1 MKSRWL
7 TIAIILGL
15 VVVNYIDRSAI
26 SYAASDLKSE
36 FGITAGQYG
45 IISSAFSI
53 GYMLFALLSG
63 PMVDRFGA
71 RRVLIGGMFIWAAAT
86 ALTPFAGGFIGLILL
101 RIVLGSGE
109 APCFPAATRI
119 TSRWLPVQER
129 GKALALIGGVAVSG
143 SLLVG
148 GPILT
153 QLIAFAGWK
162 GMFWILA
169 VAGIAWVAVALPS
182 LKNSPSEASF
192 VSEEELRYIRAGQQD
207 GEDSGH
213 QEKVDWGQILRNRNL
228 WLVGLGY
235 FSWGFMFWAF
245 MYWLPQY
252 LEGEFELSIKEV
264 GGFSV
269 APWAAG
275 VVGALAGGVIVD
287 RVYKRTRSVRSR
299 FVIIGVALLLAGLS
313 VLPIPLVGGNLT
325 VAVIC
330 ISAGVGFG
338 FVTGGIWWVAAI
350 DAAPTQPGTA
360 AGLADACF
368 ALAGIVAPSVM
379 GFVVTRTGTYDGG
392 FITMTVLCVV
402 GAAAML
408 IFAREPAQRTP
419 DDRPERPSTEDGL
432 AATV

>member
-1 MKSRWL
+1 MKSRWW

-15 VVVNYIDRSAI
+15 VVVNYVDRSAI
-26 SYAASDLKSE
+26 SFAASDLRAE
-36 FGITAGQYG
+36 FGITPGQYG

-63 PMVDRFGA
+63 PLVDRYGS
-71 RRVLIGGMFIWAAAT
+71 RSVLIVGMFIWAAAT

-101 RIVLGSGE
+101 RILLGAGE
-109 APCFPAATRI
+109 APCFPAATRLA
-119 TSRWLPVQER
+119 SRWLPAHER

-153 QLIAFAGWK
+153 QLIALTGWK
-162 GMFWILA
+162 GMFWVLA
-169 VAGIAWVAVALPS
+169 VAGIVWVVVAYPF
-182 LKNSPSEASF
+182 LKNSPNEASF
-192 VSEEELRYIRAGQQD
+192 VSAEELRYIKAGQAD

-213 QEKVDWGQILRNRNL
+213 EEKVDWGEILRNRNL

-235 FSWGFMFWAF
+235 FAWGFMFWAF

-252 LEGEFELSIKEV
+252 LEHEFGLSIKAV

-275 VVGALAGGVIVD
+275 VVGALLGGILVD
-287 RVYKRTRSVRSR
+287 RVYKRTQSIRSR
-299 FVIIGVALLLAGLS
+299 FVIIGVALLLAGAS
-313 VLPIPLVGGNLT
+313 IVPILFVPGNLT
-325 VAVIC
+325 VALIC

-338 FVTGGIWWVAAI
+338 FITGGIWWVASI

-360 AGLADACF
+360 AGFADACF
-368 ALAGIVAPSVM
+368 ALSGIIAPSVM
-379 GFVVTRTGTYDGG
+379 GFIVGRTGTYNGG
-392 FITMTVLCVV
+392 FIVMTALCLI

-408 IFAREPAQRTP
+408 LFTKEPEREPAGT
-419 DDRPERPSTEDGL
+419 RPGEPEGELTT
-432 AATV
+432 AK

>member
-26 SYAASDLKSE
+26 SFAASDLRDE
-36 FGITAGQYG
+36 FGITPSDYG

-63 PMVDRFGA
+63 PLVDRFGS
-71 RRVLIGGMFIWAAAT
+71 RRVLITGMFIWAAAT
-86 ALTPFAGGFIGLILL
+86 ALTPFAGGFMGLILL
-101 RIVLGSGE
+101 RLILGSGE

-119 TSRWLPVQER
+119 ASRWLPTQER

-143 SLLVG
+143 SLLIG

-153 QLIAFAGWK
+153 QLIAFTGWK
-162 GMFWILA
+162 GMFWVLA
-169 VAGIAWVAVALPS
+169 LAGVAWVVVAYPS
-182 LKNSPSEASF
+182 LRNSPNEASF
-192 VSEEELRYIRAGQQD
+192 VSEEELRYIRAGQLD
-207 GEDSGH
+207 GEDSSH
-213 QEKVDWGQILRNRNL
+213 ESSTDWGAILRNRNL

-252 LEGEFELSIKEV
+252 LKGEFGLSIKAV
-264 GGFSV
+264 GAFSI

-275 VVGALAGGVIVD
+275 VVGALIGGIIVD
-287 RVYKRTRSVRSR
+287 RVYKKTHSIRSR
-299 FVIIGVALLLAGLS
+299 FVIIGVALLLAGAS
-313 VLPIPLVGGNLT
+313 ILPILVVRGNLT
-325 VAVIC
+325 VALIC

-350 DAAPTQPGTA
+350 DAAPAQPGTA
-360 AGLADACF
+360 AGFADACF
-368 ALAGIVAPSVM
+368 ALAGIIAPSVM
-379 GFVVTRTGTYDGG
+379 GFIVDRTGTYDGG
-392 FITMTVLCVV
+392 FIAMAVLCLIGSLALLLFAEEPRRRQVA
-402 GAAAML
+402 GAHGHAA
-408 IFAREPAQRTP
+408 
-419 DDRPERPSTEDGL
+419 TEDGMP
-432 AATV
+432 AAT

>member
-1 MKSRWL
+1 MKSRWW

-15 VVVNYIDRSAI
+15 VVVNYVDRSAI
-26 SYAASDLKSE
+26 SFAATDLKAE
-36 FGITAGQYG
+36 FGITPGQYG

-63 PMVDRFGA
+63 PLVDRYGS
-71 RRVLIGGMFIWAAAT
+71 RKVLIAGMFIWAAAT

-101 RIVLGSGE
+101 RIVLGAGE
-109 APCFPAATRI
+109 APCFPAATRVA
-119 TSRWLPVQER
+119 SRWLPVHER

-143 SLLVG
+143 SLLIG

-153 QLIAFAGWK
+153 QLIALTGWK
-162 GMFWILA
+162 GMFWVLA
-169 VAGIAWVAVALPS
+169 VAGIAWVVLAYPF

-192 VSEEELRYIRAGQQD
+192 VTKEELDYIKAGQAD

-213 QEKVDWGQILRNRNL
+213 ESKVDWGEILRNRNL

-235 FSWGFMFWAF
+235 FAWGFMFWAF

-252 LEGEFELSIKEV
+252 LEHEFGLSIKEV

-275 VVGALAGGVIVD
+275 VVGALLGGILVD
-287 RVYKRTRSVRSR
+287 RVYKKTQSIRSR
-299 FVIIGVALLLAGLS
+299 FVIIGVALLLAGAS
-313 VLPIPLVGGNLT
+313 IIPILFVPGNLT
-325 VAVIC
+325 VALIC

-338 FVTGGIWWVAAI
+338 FVTGGIWWVASI

-360 AGLADACF
+360 AGFADACF
-368 ALAGIVAPSVM
+368 ALSGIIAPSVM
-379 GFVVTRTGTYDGG
+379 GFIVGRTGTYNGG
-392 FITMTVLCVV
+392 FIVMTVLCLI

-408 IFAREPAQRTP
+408 LFTKE
-419 DDRPERPSTEDGL
+419 PERAAL
-432 AATV
+432 ATGEPEGELTPAK

>member
-1 MKSRWL
+1 MKSRWW

-15 VVVNYIDRSAI
+15 VVVNYVDRSAI
-26 SYAASDLKSE
+26 SFAADHLRDE
-36 FGITAGQYG
+36 FGITTGQYG
-45 IISSAFSI
+45 LISSAFSI

-63 PMVDRFGA
+63 PLVDRYGS
-71 RRVLIGGMFIWAAAT
+71 RRVLIVGMFIWAAAT

-101 RIVLGSGE
+101 RILLGAGE

-119 TSRWLPVQER
+119 ASRWLPVHER

-143 SLLVG
+143 SLLIG

-153 QLIAFAGWK
+153 QLIELVSWK
-162 GMFWILA
+162 GMFYVLA
-169 VAGIAWVAVALPS
+169 IAGIVWVVVAYPF

-192 VSEEELRYIRAGQQD
+192 VSEKELAYIKSGQAE

-213 QEKVDWGQILRNRNL
+213 ESKVDWGEILRNRNL

-235 FSWGFMFWAF
+235 FAWGFMFWAF

-252 LEGEFELSIKEV
+252 LEHEFGLSIKQV

-275 VVGALAGGVIVD
+275 VVGALAGGILVD
-287 RVYKRTRSVRSR
+287 RVYKRTESIRSR
-299 FVIIGVALLLAGLS
+299 FLIIGVALLLAGAS
-313 VLPIPLVGGNLT
+313 IAPILFFPGNLT
-325 VAVIC
+325 VALIC

-338 FVTGGIWWVAAI
+338 FITGGIWWVASI

-360 AGLADACF
+360 AGFADACF
-368 ALAGIVAPSVM
+368 ALSGIVAPSVM
-379 GFVVTRTGTYDGG
+379 GFIVSETGTYDGG
-392 FITMTVLCVV
+392 FIVMSVLCLI
-402 GAAAML
+402 GSAAML
-408 IFAREPAQRTP
+408 FFTKE
-419 DDRPERPSTEDGL
+419 PERP
-432 AATV
+432 AAAQLRPEEPEGELTTTS

>member
-1 MKSRWL
+1 MKSRWW

-15 VVVNYIDRSAI
+15 VVVNYVDRSAI
-26 SYAASDLKSE
+26 SFAATDLKAE
-36 FGITAGQYG
+36 FGITPGQYG

-63 PMVDRFGA
+63 PLVDRFGS
-71 RRVLIGGMFIWAAAT
+71 RQVLMVGMVIWAAAT

-101 RIVLGSGE
+101 RIVLGAGE
-109 APCFPAATRI
+109 APCFPAATRLA
-119 TSRWLPVQER
+119 SRWLPAQER

-153 QLIAFAGWK
+153 QLIALTGWK
-162 GMFWILA
+162 GMFWVLA
-169 VAGIAWVAVALPS
+169 VAGIVWIVLAYPF

-192 VSEEELRYIRAGQQD
+192 VSKEELDYIRSGQLE

-213 QEKVDWGQILRNRNL
+213 ESTTDWGEILRNRNL

-235 FSWGFMFWAF
+235 FAWGFMFWAF

-252 LEGEFELSIKEV
+252 LEHEFGLSIKEV

-275 VVGALAGGVIVD
+275 VVGALLGGILVD
-287 RVYKRTRSVRSR
+287 RVYKRTQSIRSR
-299 FVIIGVALLLAGLS
+299 FLIIGVALLLAGAS
-313 VLPIPLVGGNLT
+313 IIPILFFPGNLT
-325 VAVIC
+325 VALIC

-338 FVTGGIWWVAAI
+338 FVTGGIWWVASI
-350 DAAPTQPGTA
+350 DAAPSQPGTA
-360 AGLADACF
+360 AGFADACF
-368 ALAGIVAPSVM
+368 ALSGIIAPSVM
-379 GFVVTRTGTYDGG
+379 GFIVGRTGTYNGG
-392 FITMTVLCVV
+392 FIVMTVLCLI

-408 IFAREPAQRTP
+408 FFTKE
-419 DDRPERPSTEDGL
+419 PERPQVGPEGEL
-432 AATV
+432 APAQ

>member
-1 MKSRWL
+1 MKSRWW

-15 VVVNYIDRSAI
+15 VVVNYVDRSAI
-26 SYAASDLKSE
+26 SFAATDLKAE
-36 FGITAGQYG
+36 FGITPGQYG

-63 PMVDRFGA
+63 PLVDRFGS
-71 RRVLIGGMFIWAAAT
+71 RKVLMVGMFIWAAAT

-101 RIVLGSGE
+101 RILLGAGE
-109 APCFPAATRI
+109 APCFPAATRLA
-119 TSRWLPVQER
+119 SRWLPAHER

-153 QLIAFAGWK
+153 QLIALTGWK
-162 GMFWILA
+162 GMFWVLA
-169 VAGIAWVAVALPS
+169 VAGLVWVVVAYPF

-192 VSEEELRYIRAGQQD
+192 VSKEELDYIRSGQTD

-213 QEKVDWGQILRNRNL
+213 ESSTDWGEILRNRNL

-235 FSWGFMFWAF
+235 FAWGFMFWAF

-252 LEGEFELSIKEV
+252 LEHEFALSIKEV

-269 APWAAG
+269 APWASG
-275 VVGALAGGVIVD
+275 VVGALLGGILVD
-287 RVYKRTRSVRSR
+287 RVYKRTQSIRSR
-299 FVIIGVALLLAGLS
+299 FLIIGVALLLAGAS
-313 VLPIPLVGGNLT
+313 IVPILFFPGNLT
-325 VAVIC
+325 VALIC

-338 FVTGGIWWVAAI
+338 FITGGIWWVASI
-350 DAAPTQPGTA
+350 DAAPSQPGTA
-360 AGLADACF
+360 AGFADACF
-368 ALAGIVAPSVM
+368 ALSGIIAPSVM
-379 GFVVTRTGTYDGG
+379 GFIVGRTGTYNGG
-392 FITMTVLCVV
+392 FIVMTALCLI

-408 IFAREPAQRTP
+408 FFTKE
-419 DDRPERPSTEDGL
+419 PERAPLGTDPEGEL
-432 AATV
+432 TPAK

>member
-7 TIAIILGL
+7 TIALILGL

-26 SYAASDLKSE
+26 SFAAGDLREQFDISP
-36 FGITAGQYG
+36 GRYG
-45 IISSAFSI
+45 VISSAFSI

-63 PMVDRFGA
+63 PLVDRYGA
-71 RRVLIGGMFIWAAAT
+71 RRVLMVGMVIWAAAT

-101 RIVLGSGE
+101 RILLGAGE

-119 TSRWLPVQER
+119 ASRWLPAHER

-143 SLLVG
+143 SLLIG

-153 QLIAFAGWK
+153 QLIALTSWQ
-162 GMFWILA
+162 GMFWVLSLA
-169 VAGIAWVAVALPS
+169 GVVWLLIALPF
-182 LKNSPSEASF
+182 LKNSPAEASF
-192 VSEEELRYIRAGQQD
+192 VSAAELREIRAGQTD

-213 QEKVDWGQILRNRNL
+213 ESAVDWGAILRNRNL

-252 LEGEFELSIKEV
+252 LEHEFDLSIKAV

-275 VVGALAGGVIVD
+275 VVGALAGGIIVD
-287 RVYKRTRSVRSR
+287 RVYKRTQSIRSR
-299 FVIIGVALLLAGLS
+299 FVIIGIALLLAGASITPILF
-313 VLPIPLVGGNLT
+313 LPANLT
-325 VAVIC
+325 TALIC

-338 FVTGGIWWVAAI
+338 FVTGGIWWVASI

-360 AGLADACF
+360 AGFADACF
-368 ALAGIVAPSVM
+368 ALAGIIAPSVM
-379 GFVVTRTGTYDGG
+379 GFIVARTGTYDGG
-392 FITMTVLCVV
+392 FLVMATLCLV
-402 GAAAML
+402 GSLAL
-408 IFAREPAQRTP
+408 LLFAEEPRR
-419 DDRPERPSTEDGL
+419 DCDHEHDSTGGGKL
-432 AATV
+432 AATE

>member
-1 MKSRWL
+1 MKTRWW

-26 SYAASDLKSE
+26 SFAASHLRDE
-36 FGITAGQYG
+36 FGITTAQYG

-63 PMVDRFGA
+63 PLVDRFGS
-71 RRVLIGGMFIWAAAT
+71 RRVLITGMFIWAAAT

-101 RIVLGSGE
+101 RILLGAGE

-119 TSRWLPVQER
+119 ASRWLPAHER
-129 GKALALIGGVAVSG
+129 GKALAMIGGVAVSG
-143 SLLVG
+143 SLLIG

-153 QLIAFAGWK
+153 QLIALTSWK
-162 GMFWILA
+162 GMFWVLA
-169 VAGIAWVAVALPS
+169 IAGLVWVAVAFPF

-192 VSEEELRYIRAGQQD
+192 VSEEEQRYIRSGQTD

-213 QEKVDWGQILRNRNL
+213 ESKVDWGEILRNRNL

-252 LEGEFELSIKEV
+252 LEHEFGLSIKAV

-275 VVGALAGGVIVD
+275 VVGALAGGILVD
-287 RVYKRTRSVRSR
+287 RVYKRTESIRSR
-299 FVIIGVALLLAGLS
+299 FVIIGVALLLAGAS
-313 VLPIPLVGGNLT
+313 IAPIVFFPGNLT
-325 VAVIC
+325 IALIC

-338 FVTGGIWWVAAI
+338 FVTGGIWWVASI
-350 DAAPTQPGTA
+350 DAAPSQPGTA
-360 AGLADACF
+360 AGFADACF
-368 ALAGIVAPSVM
+368 ALSGIIAPTVM
-379 GFVVTRTGTYDGG
+379 GFIVGRTGTYNGG
-392 FITMTVLCVV
+392 FLVMTILCLV
-402 GAAAML
+402 GAVAML
-408 IFAREPAQRTP
+408 FFTKEPEREPAAVVPGAPKGEFT
-419 DDRPERPSTEDGL
+419 T
-432 AATV
+432 AK

>member
-7 TIAIILGL
+7 TITIILGL

-26 SYAASDLKSE
+26 SFAVTDLREE
-36 FGITAGQYG
+36 FGITPGQYG
-45 IISSAFSI
+45 FISSAFSV

-63 PMVDRFGA
+63 PLVDRFGS
-71 RRVLIGGMFIWAAAT
+71 RRVLIVGMFIWAAAT

-101 RIVLGSGE
+101 RILLGAGE

-119 TSRWLPVQER
+119 ASRWLPAHER

-153 QLIAFAGWK
+153 QLIALTGWK
-162 GMFWILA
+162 GMFWVLA
-169 VAGIAWVAVALPS
+169 LAGIVWVLVAFPS

-192 VSEEELRYIRAGQQD
+192 VSDEELRYIRAGQTD

-213 QEKVDWGQILRNRNL
+213 ESKVDWGEILRNRNL
-228 WLVGLGY
+228 WLVGFGY

-252 LEGEFELSIKEV
+252 LQGAFGLSIKAV
-264 GGFSV
+264 GAFSV

-287 RVYKRTRSVRSR
+287 RVYKRTHSIRSR
-299 FVIIGVALLLAGLS
+299 FVIIGVALLLAGAS
-313 VLPIPLVGGNLT
+313 IVPILFVPGNLT
-325 VAVIC
+325 VALIC

-338 FVTGGIWWVAAI
+338 FITGGIWWVASI

-360 AGLADACF
+360 AGFADACF
-368 ALAGIVAPSVM
+368 ALAGIIAPSVM
-379 GFVVTRTGTYDGG
+379 GFIVTRTGTYDGG
-392 FITMTVLCVV
+392 FIVMAALCLI
-402 GAAAML
+402 GSTAML
-408 IFAREPAQRTP
+408 LFAKEPPRQQA
-419 DDRPERPSTEDGL
+419 TEQQHLPGIEDEL
-432 AATV
+432 TAT

>member
-1 MKSRWL
+1 MKSRWW

-15 VVVNYIDRSAI
+15 VVVNYVDRSAI
-26 SYAASDLKSE
+26 SFAATDLKAE
-36 FGITAGQYG
+36 FGITPGQYG

-63 PMVDRFGA
+63 PLVDRYGS
-71 RRVLIGGMFIWAAAT
+71 RKVLIAGMFVWAAAT

-101 RIVLGSGE
+101 RIVLGAGE
-109 APCFPAATRI
+109 APCFPAATRVA
-119 TSRWLPVQER
+119 SRWLPVHER

-143 SLLVG
+143 SLLIG

-153 QLIAFAGWK
+153 QLIALTGWK
-162 GMFWILA
+162 GMFWVLA
-169 VAGIAWVAVALPS
+169 VAGIVWVVVAYPF

-192 VSEEELRYIRAGQQD
+192 VSKEELDYIKAGQAE

-213 QEKVDWGQILRNRNL
+213 ESTVDWGEILRNRNL

-235 FSWGFMFWAF
+235 FAWGFMFWAF

-252 LEGEFELSIKEV
+252 LEHEFGLSIKEV

-275 VVGALAGGVIVD
+275 VVGALLGGVLVD
-287 RVYKRTRSVRSR
+287 RVYKKTQSIRSR
-299 FVIIGVALLLAGLS
+299 FVIIGVALLLAGAS
-313 VLPIPLVGGNLT
+313 IIPILFVPGNLT
-325 VAVIC
+325 VALIC

-338 FVTGGIWWVAAI
+338 FITGGIWWVASI

-360 AGLADACF
+360 AGFADACF
-368 ALAGIVAPSVM
+368 ALSGIIAPSVM
-379 GFVVTRTGTYDGG
+379 GFIVAETGTYNGG
-392 FITMTVLCVV
+392 FIVMTVLCLI

-408 IFAREPAQRTP
+408 FFTKEPERTP
-419 DDRPERPSTEDGL
+419 TGPEPEGEL
-432 AATV
+432 APAK

>member
-1 MKSRWL
+1 MKSRWW
-7 TIAIILGL
+7 TITIILGL
-15 VVVNYIDRSAI
+15 VVVNYVDRSAI
-26 SYAASDLKSE
+26 SFAASDLRDE
-36 FGITAGQYG
+36 FGITTSQYG
-45 IISSAFSI
+45 VISSAFSI

-63 PMVDRFGA
+63 PLVDRFGS
-71 RRVLIGGMFIWAAAT
+71 RRVLIAGMFIWAAAT
-86 ALTPFAGGFIGLILL
+86 GLTPFAGGFVGLILL
-101 RIVLGSGE
+101 RLVLGAGE

-119 TSRWLPVQER
+119 ASRWLPVHER

-153 QLIAFAGWK
+153 QLIELTSWR
-162 GMFWILA
+162 GMFWVLA
-169 VAGIAWVAVALPS
+169 VAGIVWVVVAYPF

-192 VSEEELRYIRAGQQD
+192 VSKEELAYIKSGQAE

-213 QEKVDWGQILRNRNL
+213 ESKVDWGEILRNRNL

-235 FSWGFMFWAF
+235 FAWGFMFWAF

-252 LEGEFELSIKEV
+252 LEQEFGLSIKEV

-275 VVGALAGGVIVD
+275 VVGALAGGILVD
-287 RVYKRTRSVRSR
+287 RVYKRTESIRSR
-299 FVIIGVALLLAGLS
+299 FLIIGVALLLAGAS
-313 VLPIPLVGGNLT
+313 IVPILFFPGNLT
-325 VAVIC
+325 VALIC

-338 FVTGGIWWVAAI
+338 FITGGIWWVASI

-360 AGLADACF
+360 AGFADACF
-368 ALAGIVAPSVM
+368 ALSGIIAPSVM
-379 GFVVTRTGTYDGG
+379 GFIVSETGTYDGG
-392 FITMTVLCVV
+392 FIVMTVLCLI

-408 IFAREPAQRTP
+408 FFTVE
-419 DDRPERPSTEDGL
+419 PERPASPRVRPGESEGELT
-432 AATV
+432 TTS

>member
-1 MKSRWL
+1 MKSRWW

-15 VVVNYIDRSAI
+15 VVVNYVDRSAI
-26 SYAASDLKSE
+26 SFAATDLKAE
-36 FGITAGQYG
+36 FGITPGQYG

-63 PMVDRFGA
+63 PLVDRWGS
-71 RRVLIGGMFIWAAAT
+71 RRVLIAGMFIWAAAT

-101 RIVLGSGE
+101 RIVLGAGE
-109 APCFPAATRI
+109 APCFPAATRVA
-119 TSRWLPVQER
+119 SRWLPVHER

-153 QLIAFAGWK
+153 QLIAFTGWK
-162 GMFWILA
+162 GMFWVLA
-169 VAGIAWVAVALPS
+169 VAGVAWVILAYPF

-192 VSEEELRYIRAGQQD
+192 VSKEELDYIRAGQID

-213 QEKVDWGQILRNRNL
+213 ESSTDWGEILRNRNL

-235 FSWGFMFWAF
+235 FAWGFMFWAF

-252 LEGEFELSIKEV
+252 LEHEFGLSIKEV

-269 APWAAG
+269 APWASG
-275 VVGALAGGVIVD
+275 VVGALLGGILVD
-287 RVYKRTRSVRSR
+287 RVYKRTQSIRSR
-299 FVIIGVALLLAGLS
+299 FLIIGVALLLAGAS
-313 VLPIPLVGGNLT
+313 IVPILFFPGNLT
-325 VAVIC
+325 VALIC

-338 FVTGGIWWVAAI
+338 FITGGIWWVASI
-350 DAAPTQPGTA
+350 DAAPSQPGTA
-360 AGLADACF
+360 AGFADACF
-368 ALAGIVAPSVM
+368 ALSGIIAPSVM
-379 GFVVTRTGTYDGG
+379 GFIVGRTGTYNGG
-392 FITMTVLCVV
+392 FIVMTVLCLI

-408 IFAREPAQRTP
+408 FFTKE
-419 DDRPERPSTEDGL
+419 PERAPLGTDPEGEL
-432 AATV
+432 APAK

>member
-1 MKSRWL
+1 MKSRWW

-15 VVVNYIDRSAI
+15 VVVNYVDRSAI
-26 SYAASDLKSE
+26 SFAASDLRAE
-36 FGITAGQYG
+36 FGITPGQYG

-63 PMVDRFGA
+63 PLVDRYGS
-71 RRVLIGGMFIWAAAT
+71 RHVLIVGMFIWAAAT

-101 RIVLGSGE
+101 RILLGAGE
-109 APCFPAATRI
+109 APCFPAATRLA
-119 TSRWLPVQER
+119 SRWLPAHER

-153 QLIAFAGWK
+153 QLIALTGWK
-162 GMFWILA
+162 GMFWVLA
-169 VAGIAWVAVALPS
+169 VAGIAWVVVAYPF
-182 LKNSPSEASF
+182 LKNSPNEASF
-192 VSEEELRYIRAGQQD
+192 VSAEELRYIKAGQAD

-213 QEKVDWGQILRNRNL
+213 EEKVDWGEILRNRNL

-235 FSWGFMFWAF
+235 FAWGFMFWAF

-252 LEGEFELSIKEV
+252 LEHEFGLSIKAV

-275 VVGALAGGVIVD
+275 VVGALLGGVLVD
-287 RVYKRTRSVRSR
+287 RVYKRTQSIRSR
-299 FVIIGVALLLAGLS
+299 FVIIGVALLLAGAS
-313 VLPIPLVGGNLT
+313 IVPILFVPGNLT
-325 VAVIC
+325 VALIC

-338 FVTGGIWWVAAI
+338 FITGGIWWVASI

-360 AGLADACF
+360 AGFADACF
-368 ALAGIVAPSVM
+368 ALSGIIAPSVM
-379 GFVVTRTGTYDGG
+379 GFIVGRTGTYNGG
-392 FITMTVLCVV
+392 FIVMTALCLI

-408 IFAREPAQRTP
+408 LFTEEPEREPAGS
-419 DDRPERPSTEDGL
+419 RPGEPEGELTT
-432 AATV
+432 AK

>member
-1 MKSRWL
+1 MKSRWW

-15 VVVNYIDRSAI
+15 VVVNYVDRSAI
-26 SYAASDLKSE
+26 SFAATDLKAE
-36 FGITAGQYG
+36 FGITPGQYG

-63 PMVDRFGA
+63 PLVDRWGS
-71 RRVLIGGMFIWAAAT
+71 RRVLIAGMFIWAAAT

-101 RIVLGSGE
+101 RILLGAGE
-109 APCFPAATRI
+109 APCFPAATRVA
-119 TSRWLPVQER
+119 SRWLPAHER

-153 QLIAFAGWK
+153 QLIALTGWK
-162 GMFWILA
+162 GMFWVLA
-169 VAGIAWVAVALPS
+169 VAGLVWVVVAYPF

-192 VSEEELRYIRAGQQD
+192 VSKEELDYIRSGQLE

-213 QEKVDWGQILRNRNL
+213 ESSTDWGEILRNRNL

-235 FSWGFMFWAF
+235 FAWGFMFWAF

-252 LEGEFELSIKEV
+252 LEHEFALSIKEV

-269 APWAAG
+269 APWASG
-275 VVGALAGGVIVD
+275 VVGALLGGILVD
-287 RVYKRTRSVRSR
+287 RVYKRTQSIRSR
-299 FVIIGVALLLAGLS
+299 FLIIGVALLLAGAAI
-313 VLPIPLVGGNLT
+313 VPILFFPGNLT
-325 VAVIC
+325 IALIC

-338 FVTGGIWWVAAI
+338 FITGGIWWVASI
-350 DAAPTQPGTA
+350 DAAPSQPGTA
-360 AGLADACF
+360 AGFADACF
-368 ALAGIVAPSVM
+368 ALSGIIAPSVM
-379 GFVVTRTGTYDGG
+379 GFIVGRTGTYNGG
-392 FITMTVLCVV
+392 FIVMTALCLI

-408 IFAREPAQRTP
+408 FFTKE
-419 DDRPERPSTEDGL
+419 PERAPLGTDPEGEL
-432 AATV
+432 APAK

>member
-26 SYAASDLKSE
+26 SFAASDLRNE
-36 FGITAGQYG
+36 FGITPGHYG
-45 IISSAFSI
+45 VISSAFSI

-63 PMVDRFGA
+63 PLVDRFGS

-101 RIVLGSGE
+101 RIILGAGE

-119 TSRWLPVQER
+119 ASRWMPAHER

-143 SLLVG
+143 SLLIA

-153 QLIAFAGWK
+153 QLIALTGWK
-162 GMFWILA
+162 GMFWVLA
-169 VAGIAWVAVALPS
+169 LAGIAWVFVAFPS

-192 VSEEELRYIRAGQQD
+192 VSEEELRYIRAGQQE

-213 QEKVDWGQILRNRNL
+213 QTTVDWAEILRNRNL

-235 FSWGFMFWAF
+235 FAWGFMFWAF

-252 LEGEFELSIKEV
+252 LEGEFELSIKAV
-264 GGFSV
+264 GAFSV

-275 VVGALAGGVIVD
+275 VVGALAGGIIVD
-287 RVYKRTRSVRSR
+287 RVYKRTQSIRSR
-299 FVIIGVALLLAGLS
+299 FIIIGVALLLAGAS
-313 VLPIPLVGGNLT
+313 IVPILLIRGNLT
-325 VAVIC
+325 VALIC

-338 FVTGGIWWVAAI
+338 FITGGIWWVAAI
-350 DAAPTQPGTA
+350 DAAPAQPGSA

-368 ALAGIVAPSVM
+368 ALSGIVAPSVI
-379 GFVVTRTGTYDGG
+379 GFMVSRTGSYDGG
-392 FITMTVLCVV
+392 FIAMAVLCVV

-408 IFAREPAQRTP
+408 IFTEEPPRRSVVGQHGSPA
-419 DDRPERPSTEDGL
+419 TEDGL
-432 AATV
+432 TAPS